1 MKMIRMSKGFKRR
14 SIPKP
19 VTAGIVIFLLL
30 ILAWHFTPKKYLVG
44 IASTDVVSIEVS
56 VGSTGNS
63 FTVTDRTQI
72 MTIVENVHGVEMKK
86 EKFSLGHDSF
96 AYSLTFTDAKGKTLD
111 TFMINSKYIVR
122 DDPFFYRSSRALCFE
137 YLQSLEKELLRPGA
151 PTE

>member
-30 ILAWHFTPKKYLVG
+30 ILAWHFTPKKYLIG

-63 FTVTDRTQI
+63 FTVTDRGQI
-72 MTIVENVHGVEMKK
+72 MTIVENIHGVEMKK
-86 EKFSLGHDSF
+86 EKLSFGYDGF
-96 AYSLTFTDAKGKTLD
+96 AYKVTFKDLSGKTVD
-111 TFMINSKYIVR
+111 SFMINSKYIVR
-122 DDPFFYRSSRALCFE
+122 DDPFFYRSSRELCFE
-137 YLQSLEKELLRPGA
+137 YLQSLEKELLRLGA